1 MTLSFL
7 FPPKPRRGTL
17 KIVNALEPPDSHHL
31 RAATGWL
38 ELGNA
43 REASGELDRIAPRN
57 YDHPDVL
64 EVRWHLAAH
73 TSQWEACVEIANSM
87 IRLDPVGAEPW
98 IHLSFAL
105 HELKRTQEAFD
116 QLLPL
121 VERFPRVWTIPY
133 NLACYCAQ
141 LGRLEDGE
149 AWIRKAWTINMN
161 AVTASALAD
170 PDLKPIADRLRG
182 LLKRSK

>member
-1 MTLSFL
+1 
-7 FPPKPRRGTL
+7 
-17 KIVNALEPPDSHHL
+17 LEPPDCHHL

-57 YDHPDVL
+57 YGHPDVL

-73 TSQWEACVEIANSM
+73 TRQWEACVEIANSM
-87 IRLDPVGAEPW
+87 IQLDPAEPEPW
-98 IHLSFAL
+98 VHLSFAL

-116 QLLPL
+116 QLWPL
-121 VERFPRVWTIPY
+121 AERFPKIWTIPY

-141 LGRLEDGE
+141 LGRLDEGA
-149 AWIRKAWTINMN
+149 AWIRKAWSIDSD
-161 AVTASALAD
+161 AVAASALKD
-170 PDLKPIADRLRG
+170 PDLKPIAGKLRDIF
-182 LLKRSK
+182 KRTR